1 MMILAALF
9 EDLSVAIL
17 LGGAFVLF
25 NIGFG
30 GFLLNLNTLPSVVR
44 WIQWLCPMK
53 YALEAV
59 TVNEVDHLTIAD
71 SLDGV
76 PFDIP
81 ATSIANSLFGL
92 TGSYYRDLLV
102 LALGFCLGFAIILS
116 GTVWWRMKDRR

>member
-92 TGSYYRDLLV
+92 TG
-102 LALGFCLGFAIILS
+102 
-116 GTVWWRMKDRR
+116 